1 MSEKLP
7 YAIEADV
14 PLGNAELEVLKGR
27 YQKELP
33 EVTTQTKF
41 NYAWGLVRSRR
52 QTCNKEGIKLFYEI
66 YNESRE
72 RRRECL
78 YYLALGHYKVGE
90 YRKAKE
96 HNNQLLQLEPN
107 NQQALSLAEV
117 IDEKVNRE
125 GIIGAAITGV
135 LVALGAL
142 VVGII
147 AKRKTLM

>member
-7 YAIEADV
+7 YAVEADV
-14 PLGNAELEVLKGR
+14 PLGNAELEVLRKC
-27 YQKELP
+27 YQRELP
-33 EVTTQTKF
+33 EATTQTKF
-41 NYAWGLVRSRR
+41 NYAWGLVRSRK
-52 QTCNKEGIKLFYEI
+52 QSHNKEGIKLLYEI

-90 YRKAKE
+90 YRSAKD

-125 GIIGAAITGV
+125 GIIGAAITGG

-142 VVGII
+142 IVGLI
-147 AKRKTLM
+147 AKRRALM